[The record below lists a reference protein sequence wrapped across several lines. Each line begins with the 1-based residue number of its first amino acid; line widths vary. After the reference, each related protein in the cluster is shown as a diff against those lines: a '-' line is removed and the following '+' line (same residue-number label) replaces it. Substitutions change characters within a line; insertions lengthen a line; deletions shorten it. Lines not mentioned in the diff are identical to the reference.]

1 MLTFILSFTV
11 FVIVVAAILI
21 LGKLYDS
28 KVIKSRLANA
38 VASTSNQRSE
48 TPKVKL
54 GASSLAKVD
63 ILISSLSKL
72 SLPEKG
78 WQDSEVRL
86 RFIRAGHRDTNDV
99 KIFYAVKSLLTFIVP
114 AVVFIILWR
123 YGQDMSRMKLYSY
136 VILVAAAGYYIPDLY
151 LRMRTNKRI
160 QTMQDS
166 LPDLIDLLI
175 ICTESGL
182 GMDAAINRVARDSA
196 RNSPLLSQEFY
207 LTALEIRAGAGR
219 VSALKN
225 MALRTNIE
233 DLKGFVSMLVQ
244 ADKFGTSIADSLRI
258 QSEMMRIKRMQR
270 AEEKAAKIPV
280 KMLLPLILFI
290 FPVLMIVLIG
300 PAVIQMSSLLGK

>member
-1 MLTFILSFTV
+1 MLTFIISFVV
-11 FVIVVAAILI
+11 FLIVVMAILF

-28 KVIKSRLANA
+28 TVVKSRLSDA
-38 VASTSNQRSE
+38 VANSTSLRNE
-48 TPKVKL
+48 KPKVKL

-63 ILISSLSKL
+63 LLINSLSKL

-86 RFIRAGHRDTNDV
+86 KFIRAGHRGPNDIKV
-99 KIFYAVKSLLTFIVP
+99 FYAIKSLMTFVIPAIV
-114 AVVFIILWR
+114 FFMMWR
-123 YGQDMSRMKLYSY
+123 YGQDMTKTKLFSYS
-136 VILVAAAGYYIPDLY
+136 ILVAALGYYLPDFY
-151 LRMRTNKRI
+151 LSTRTKRRI

-219 VSALKN
+219 VGALKN

-233 DLKGFVSMLVQ
+233 DLNGFVSMLVQ

-258 QSEMMRIKRMQR
+258 QSEMMRLKRMQR
-270 AEEKAAKIPV
+270 AEEKAAKVPV

>member
-1 MLTFILSFTV
+1 MLTFIITFVV
-11 FVIVVAAILI
+11 FVIVVVAVLL
-21 LGKLYDS
+21 LGKFYDS
-28 KVIKSRLANA
+28 TIIKSRLSDA
-38 VASTSNQRSE
+38 VASSISLRIE
-48 TPKVKL
+48 KPKARL
-54 GASSLAKVD
+54 GASSLTKVD
-63 ILISSLSKL
+63 SLINSLSKL

-86 RFIRAGHRDTNDV
+86 KFIRAGHRGPNDIKV
-99 KIFYAVKSLLTFIVP
+99 FYAIKSLMTFVIPAIVF
-114 AVVFIILWR
+114 FIMWR
-123 YGQDMSRMKLYSY
+123 YGHDMTKTKLFSYS
-136 VILVAAAGYYIPDLY
+136 ILIAALGYYLPDFY
-151 LRMRTNKRI
+151 LSTRTKRRI

-182 GMDAAINRVARDSA
+182 GMDAAINRVAKDSS

-219 VSALKN
+219 VNALKN

-233 DLKGFVSMLVQ
+233 DLNGFVSMLVQ

-270 AEEKAAKIPV
+270 AEEKAAKVPV
-280 KMLLPLILFI
+280 KILLPLILFI

-300 PAVIQMSSLLGK
+300 PAVIQMSSMFGK

>member
-11 FVIVVAAILI
+11 FVIVVAAILL

-28 KVIKSRLANA
+28 KVIKSRLSNA
-38 VASTSNQRSE
+38 VASTSNRSTE
-48 TPKVKL
+48 IPKVKL

-63 ILISSLSKL
+63 ALINSLSKL

-78 WQDSEVRL
+78 WQDSEIRL
-86 RFIRAGHRDTNDV
+86 RFIRAGHRGANDI
-99 KIFYAVKSLLTFIVP
+99 KIFYAIKSLLTFVVP
-114 AVVFIILWR
+114 AIVFFVLWR
-123 YGQDMSRMKLYSY
+123 YGQNVTKVKLFSY
-136 VILVAAAGYYIPDLY
+136 VVLVAAVGYYVPDLY
-151 LRMRTNKRI
+151 LKIRTNKRI

-233 DLKGFVSMLVQ
+233 DLNGFVSMLVQ

-258 QSEMMRIKRMQR
+258 QSEMMRLKRMQR